1 MAPKFTLAL
10 GLLLSAALVIPATA
24 ATPKAGSWSGQTKQ
38 GKSISFTVTP
48 EGKKVKQLKFGYK
61 GTCDNGGRVSGTVS
75 FKGKF
80 PVTDGRF
87 KVDTGSTVVK
97 GEFTSKKK
105 AEGTLKTTSSSFD
118 PNSFRTV
125 ECRSGK
131 VHWNAHR

>member
-1 MAPKFTLAL
+1 MARKFSLAIA
-10 GLLLSAALVIPATA
+10 LLLSAALVIPATA

-38 GKSISFTVTP
+38 GKSISFAVTP
-48 EGKKVKQLKFGYK
+48 GGKKVKKLKFGYK

-75 FKGKF
+75 LAGKF
-80 PVTDGRF
+80 PVTGGEF
-87 KVDTGSTVVK
+87 KVNTGNTVVK

-105 AEGTLKTTSSSFD
+105 AEGTLKTSSSTFD
-118 PNSFRTV
+118 PVSFRTV